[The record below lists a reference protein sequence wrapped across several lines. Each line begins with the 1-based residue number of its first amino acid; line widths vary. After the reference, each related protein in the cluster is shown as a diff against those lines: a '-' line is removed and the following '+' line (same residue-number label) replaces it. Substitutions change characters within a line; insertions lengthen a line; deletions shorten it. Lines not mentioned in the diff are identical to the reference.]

1 MIKSYF
7 YSFLKQNK
15 IKISIFVLSLSLYFG
30 FLAISVT
37 LTKSI
42 PEIAAIP
49 LKSIGIQ
56 TIVQK
61 TGKIPDKMA
70 GIIYPHSNGPITDE
84 EKKRITG
91 LAFVEGYDSG
101 LYMWVF
107 DKSSFKA
114 VFGINAGSGIVSD
127 ILKKNIKQGS
137 FGITDKTVLITD
149 DYAQK
154 NKLVPGDPVLIT
166 GSRYIIQGILKPN
179 ISGNIIPADIYIDL
193 KESVILGR
201 KSVEMQKLYKLGS
214 ENFCN
219 VILLRINPAWEGDK
233 EKAIKD
239 IDKDLIVF
247 SEKTF
252 SGKIKD
258 QLRIISASGSA
269 MFIVMGTVLLCA
281 FCLLIIFNLKMR
293 EKEIAIL
300 RMIGWKLSDLKR
312 QFIGETFVLLIIAL
326 VVGNLLALTGLGF
339 VSTRKISME
348 LPWDIS
354 AKPHFLPQENNI
366 ERIVTAAIPI
376 HIDATMFVIMNI
388 AFICFFLAINYILFY
403 RLKKIKLRN

>member
-15 IKISIFVLSLSLYFG
+15 IKVSIFVLSLSLYFG

-49 LKSIGIQ
+49 LRSIGVQ

-61 TGKIPDKMA
+61 TGKIPDRMT
-70 GIIYPHSNGPITDE
+70 GIIYPHSNAPITGE
-84 EKKRITG
+84 EMKKITS
-91 LAFVEGYDSG
+91 LDFVEGYDRG

-107 DKSSFKA
+107 GKSSFKA
-114 VFGINAGSGIVSD
+114 VFGINPVSGIVSD

-137 FGITDKTVLITD
+137 FGITDKTVLVTD

-154 NKLVPGDPVLIT
+154 NKLVPGDPVLID
-166 GSRYIIQGILKPN
+166 GSRYTIQGILKPN
-179 ISGNIIPADIYIDL
+179 ISGNIIPADIYMDL

-201 KSVEMQKLYKLGS
+201 KSGEMQKLYKTGS
-214 ENFCN
+214 EDFCN
-219 VILLRINPAWEGDK
+219 VILLRTDPAWEGNK

-258 QLRIISASGSA
+258 QLRIISTSGSV
-269 MFIVMGTVLLCA
+269 MFIIIGTILVFA

-300 RMIGWKLSDLKR
+300 RMIGWKLSDLKQ

-326 VVGNLLALTGLGF
+326 IVGNLLALAGLGF
-339 VSTRKISME
+339 VSTLKISME

-366 ERIVTAAIPI
+366 ERIITASIPI
-376 HIDATMFVIMNI
+376 HIDAILFIIMNI

-403 RLKKIKLRN
+403 RLKKIKLRD